1 MFRNLC
7 NNFVE
12 EPERGKPEPKKPEKI
27 LMQLVKTISV
37 GLNKCAHFLV
47 RMTIVIITQA
57 HIN

>member
-12 EPERGKPEPKKPEKI
+12 EPEREKQEPKKPEKI

-37 GLNKCAHFLV
+37 VLNKCAHFLV